1 MNLVQKTRELQRK
14 SEAHPV
20 SELDNGLARELAVAL
35 KDVLLAHA
43 HRYYVEDD
51 PVISDTEYDRLLAYL
66 RELEERFPEL
76 AAPDSPTHRIGGAPL
91 DRFEKVRHP
100 EQLLSLSNAFSND
113 DVKAWYERCRRGL
126 AERFGDVH
134 PEVTAELKIDGLA
147 LALTYVDGQLQIGA
161 TRGNG
166 TTGEDITVNVKTIAS
181 VPLRIP
187 VPGTNGQDVEVP
199 GRIEVRGEAYIKRS
213 DFERLNAS
221 LAARNQKVFAN
232 PRNSAAGSLRQLDS
246 SAVADRPLSFLA
258 YSIGPSSGSLPPSQ
272 SMRIEWL
279 RNVGFATSA
288 HIKTFRKIESVIAYC
303 EEWTERRDDLNYEI
317 DGVVLKIDRIEFQE
331 ELGAISNAPRWAVAY
346 KFPAKEA
353 TTTLRD
359 IIVNVGRTGMIKPE
373 AVLEPVEIGGVTVS
387 QATLHNEDYIVSR
400 DIRIGDTVVVK
411 RAGDVIPQVV
421 KAIVEARSG
430 DLPKWSM
437 PARCPVCSSELVR
450 LPEEADYY
458 CVSSDCP
465 AQFIRL
471 LEHFASRDA
480 MDIEGLGSKL
490 SVTLVETGL
499 VEHISDLYRLTEDDL
514 LSLEGFAGKR
524 ALNLLSGIDR
534 SRSQPLSRLLFGLG
548 IRHVGKTTAEA
559 LVQAF
564 PSMEE
569 LASAQVDD
577 LLEVD
582 GIGTVIAESV
592 VDWFS
597 VDKNKALVADLRD
610 LGVRMTAIESE
621 VAASTGRFS
630 GLSFVLTGSLASMT
644 RSEAADQIAAG
655 GGKVSASVSGKTD
668 YVVAGTQP
676 GSKLEKARKL
686 GVTVIREDEF
696 LQMLA
701 D

>member
-1 MNLVQKTRELQRK
+1 MQKTRELQK
-14 SEAHPV
+14 ESEAHPV
-20 SELDNGLARELAVAL
+20 SELGNGEAREMAAALA
-35 KDVLLAHA
+35 DVLLGHA

-51 PVISDTEYDRLLAYL
+51 PVISDAEYDRLLTYL
-66 RELEERFPEL
+66 RELEERFPSL
-76 AAPDSPTHRIGGAPL
+76 ATPDSPTHRIGGKPVG
-91 DRFEKVRHP
+91 RFEKIRHP
-100 EQLLSLSNAFSND
+100 EPLLSLSNAFSND
-113 DVKAWYERCRRGL
+113 DVRAWYERCRRGL
-126 AERFGDVH
+126 AQRFGDVH

-161 TRGNG
+161 TRGDG
-166 TTGEDITVNVKTIAS
+166 TTGEDITANVKTIAS

-187 VPGTNGQDVEVP
+187 VPGTNGQDTEVP
-199 GRIEVRGEAYIKRS
+199 NRIEVRGEAYIKRS
-213 DFERLNAS
+213 DFEKLNTR
-221 LAARNQKVFAN
+221 LAANNQKVFAN

-258 YSIGPSSGSLPPSQ
+258 YSIGPSSGNLPSSQ
-272 SMRIEWL
+272 STRMHWL

-288 HIKTFRKIESVIAYC
+288 HIETFRKLDSVITYC
-303 EEWTERRDDLNYEI
+303 EEWTERREDLDYEI
-317 DGVVLKIDRIEFQE
+317 DGVVLKIDRIDYQD

-353 TTTLRD
+353 TTTLTD

-421 KAIVEARSG
+421 KSVADARSG
-430 DLPKWSM
+430 DTPKWSM
-437 PARCPVCSSELVR
+437 PAECPVCNSELVR
-450 LPEEADYY
+450 LPDEADYY

-490 SVTLVETGL
+490 SVTLVQTGL
-499 VEHISDLYRLTEDDL
+499 VEHISDLYRLAEEDL
-514 LSLEGFAGKR
+514 LVLEGFASKR
-524 ALNLLSGIDR
+524 VENLLSGIDR

-548 IRHVGKTTAEA
+548 IRHVGKTTADA
-559 LVQAF
+559 LVRAF
-564 PSMEE
+564 PSMDT
-569 LASAQVDD
+569 LSSASLED

-582 GIGTVIAESV
+582 GIGAVIAESV
-592 VDWFS
+592 VDWFRI
-597 VDKNKALVADLRD
+597 DKNKTLVADLRE
-610 LGVRMTAIESE
+610 LGVRMTAF
-621 VAASTGRFS
+621 STS
-630 GLSFVLTGSLASMT
+630 GADATPGPLTGFSFVLTGSLESLT
-644 RSEAADQIAAG
+644 RSEAAERIAAA
-655 GGKVSASVSGKTD
+655 GGKVSSSVSGKTD
-668 YVVAGTQP
+668 YVVAGSEP

-696 LQMLA
+696 LEMLA